1 MPNWCHNHL
10 IIKGNNV
17 QEFIKSCKGKG
28 LAWEGPGTEQEKD
41 FTFNA
46 LVPMPREILEVG
58 WASAH
63 RKRYI
68 TEEMLEEAY
77 DNPVQ
82 SWLAE
87 NWGTD
92 QRDAVD
98 PRIEMVEGKA
108 EIKFDTAWTPP
119 IEWLIRVSEMFPDLL
134 FEIRYHE
141 YGKGFVGQRRIK
153 GGQHMAVCYAEIPDV
168 LWYEMMEKFFGYE
181 EIENPDYNSDMAGL
195 EVSNEEP
202 KTIEE
207 LIKKIESVAEED
219 NKG

>member
-17 QEFIKSCKGKG
+17 QEFINRCKGKS
-28 LAWEGPGTEQEKD
+28 LAWEGPGSEREKD

-46 LVPMPREILEVG
+46 LVPMPEDILSAG
-58 WASAH
+58 WNSSQPNG
-63 RKRYI
+63 YI

-77 DNPVQ
+77 DNPLQ
-82 SWLAE
+82 KWLAE

-98 PRIEMVEGKA
+98 PRIEVVKGQA
-108 EIKFDTAWTPP
+108 EIRFDTAWTPP

-141 YGKGFVGQRRIK
+141 YGQGFVGQRRIR
-153 GGQHMAVCYAEIPDV
+153 GGKYLAVCYAEIPDF

-181 EIENPDYNSDMAGL
+181 EIENPDYNPDLAGL
-195 EVSNEEP
+195 EVNSEEP

-207 LIKKIESVAEED
+207 LIKKIESVGD
-219 NKG
+219 KGGNR